1 MAQVVTAAGI
11 TDNCGLDTT
20 YLSKTAFGC
29 TDLGANAVTITA
41 TDVHGN
47 TRTRTVT
54 VTVVD
59 NTAPAVVTKSAT
71 LYLNASGTATLAAAS
86 VNDGTTDNCGVAS
99 YSLSKSTFNCS
110 NVGANTVTLSATDAS
125 GNVGTATATV
135 TVLDTIKPVL
145 TIANTSITAYVT
157 GNQCSRVVAIPGVS
171 ATDNCAATVT
181 MSPASG
187 SVFSV
192 GTTPVVVTAT
202 DASGNTVVRS
212 INVVVLDTISP
223 VIAGV
228 PVSAN
233 ITPVAGS
240 CTAVVTWAT
249 PAAFDNCTVTL
260 TSSATSGST
269 FAVGTH
275 TVTWTAVD
283 PSGNSTSAS
292 LTFTVTDAAPPVIS
306 NVPSTITRYSTATQC
321 SAVASWSGITAVDN
335 CGTATVTTSVASGSV
350 FNLGTTTVTVTATDA
365 AGNQSTSNFQVVV
378 LDTIN
383 PIWNSVPQNI
393 TIGSCASAVT
403 YSTPGAVDNCGAV
416 TVTQTSGL
424 PSGSVFPIGVTTNTF
439 VATDASGNSTT
450 TSFTV
455 TVQGSTFSYTPA
467 QTVFCLNDAATD
479 LMPVG
484 GNANLSFSGAGV
496 SGSIFTPRNAG
507 VGNHVITYTY
517 VDSLGCQTVN
527 TFTLTVN
534 ASPSK
539 PVIMRMTSTTLKVV
553 DTYQTYQWRRNG
565 VNIAGATQQTF
576 TVTTSGIYDVVV
588 SNGLCASVSDPY
600 GFGVTI
606 GEDELELNDLR
617 VQPNPNNGQFTL
629 IHSLPLEEV
638 QSVQIV
644 DMLGRVVF
652 QAPLHDVRM
661 SFDVRNIAQ
670 GQYLIV
676 VRSSSNVITKP
687 IVIQH

>member
-1 MAQVVTAAGI
+1 
-11 TDNCGLDTT
+11 
-20 YLSKTAFGC
+20 
-29 TDLGANAVTITA
+29 
-41 TDVHGN
+41 
-47 TRTRTVT
+47 
-54 VTVVD
+54 
-59 NTAPAVVTKSAT
+59 
-71 LYLNASGTATLAAAS
+71 
-86 VNDGTTDNCGVAS
+86 
-99 YSLSKSTFNCS
+99 
-110 NVGANTVTLSATDAS
+110 
-125 GNVGTATATV
+125 
-135 TVLDTIKPVL
+135 
-145 TIANTSITAYVT
+145 
-157 GNQCSRVVAIPGVS
+157 
-171 ATDNCAATVT
+171 

-565 VNIAGATQQTF
+565 VNIAGANQQTF
-576 TVTTSGIYDVVV
+576 TVTLSGVYDVIVTNGNC
-588 SNGLCASVSDPY
+588 SNVSDPY